1 MSEYY
6 DPKTYPS
13 EWNYLQSGTIVD
25 QYIIER
31 ELAHGGFSSV
41 YLARQLEDQIQVA
54 LKEFLPRKQAHR
66 TWNNVVVPN
75 SEDDR
80 PLFNRGRALF
90 FEEAKVLAQ
99 LKHHNIVEVI
109 NFFQANSTVYMV
121 MTYDYGV
128 SLNRVISEN
137 QLPMDEEFLVQVFT
151 ALLSGIEVI
160 HQSKMVHLDIKPGN
174 ILLRPDNDP
183 LLLDFGAIRKNS
195 HNSKNNNQTL
205 VLTNGFSPIE
215 QYSAKSIGPWTDI
228 YAVGATMRCCLDKKI
243 PPPSPARL
251 KEDTQIPAVKAFKR
265 KYPPYLLEAVD
276 WAMELQPRNR
286 PQSTAELIEVLKS
299 GDAEK

>member
-1 MSEYY
+1 MAEYF
-6 DPKTYPS
+6 DPKTYPT

-41 YLARQLEDQIQVA
+41 YLARQLEDQILVA
-54 LKEFLPRKQAHR
+54 VKEFLPRKQAHR

-75 SEDDR
+75 SEEDR
-80 PLFNRGRALF
+80 VLFNRGRALF
-90 FEEAKVLAQ
+90 FEEAKVLSQ

-128 SLNRVISEN
+128 SLNNVISDG
-137 QLPMDEEFLVQVFT
+137 QITIDEEFMVQVFT
-151 ALLSGIEVI
+151 ALLNGIEVI
-160 HQSKMVHLDIKPGN
+160 HKTNMVHLDIKPGN

-183 LLLDFGAIRKNS
+183 LLLDFGAIQKNS
-195 HNSKNNNQTL
+195 ASGKPNQSL

-215 QYSAKSIGPWTDI
+215 QYSAKSLGAWTDI

-265 KYPPYLLEAVD
+265 KYPEYLLAAVD
-276 WAMELQPRNR
+276 WAMELQPRKR
-286 PQSTAELIEVLKS
+286 PQSTAELVAALSAGK
-299 GDAEK
+299 

>member
-1 MSEYY
+1 MAEYF

-41 YLARQLEDQIQVA
+41 YLARQLEDQILVA

-75 SEDDR
+75 SEEDR
-80 PLFNRGRALF
+80 VLFNRGRALF
-90 FEEAKVLAQ
+90 FEEAKVLSQ

-128 SLNRVISEN
+128 SLNNVISDGEITI
-137 QLPMDEEFLVQVFT
+137 DEEFMVQVFT
-151 ALLSGIEVI
+151 ALLNGIEII
-160 HQSKMVHLDIKPGN
+160 HQKNMVHLDIKPGN

-183 LLLDFGAIRKNS
+183 LLLDFGAIQKNS
-195 HNSKNNNQTL
+195 AYGKPNQTL

-215 QYSAKSIGPWTDI
+215 QYSAKSLGAWTDI

-251 KEDTQIPAVKAFKR
+251 KDDTQIPAVKAFKR
-265 KYPPYLLEAVD
+265 KYPEYLLEAID
-276 WAMELQPRNR
+276 WAMALQPRNR
-286 PQSTAELIEVLKS
+286 PQTTAELVAVLKS
-299 GDAEK
+299 GGDK